1 MSRAGR
7 FLGVKIVGNL
17 VLTRRPGES
26 VNIFDDGGQSLGAV
40 TVAEVSGKKIR
51 LAFYLPGCIVMR
63 SELCAEINTDQEQQD
78 NGGE

>member
-1 MSRAGR
+1 M
-7 FLGVKIVGNL
+7 GNL

-26 VNIFDDGGQSLGAV
+26 VNVFDGNGQSLGTV

-51 LAFYLPGCIVMR
+51 LAFYLPGYIVMR
-63 SELCAEINTDQEQQD
+63 SEFCAEINTNQEQRD

>member
-1 MSRAGR
+1 M
-7 FLGVKIVGNL
+7 GNL

-26 VNIFDDGGQSLGAV
+26 VNVFDGNGQSLGTV

-51 LAFYLPGCIVMR
+51 LAFYLPGYIVMR
-63 SELCAEINTDQEQQD
+63 SEFCAEINTNQEQQD

>member
-1 MSRAGR
+1 M
-7 FLGVKIVGNL
+7 GNL

-26 VNIFDDGGQSLGAV
+26 VNVFDGNGQSLGTV

-51 LAFYLPGCIVMR
+51 LAFYLPGYIVMR
-63 SELCAEINTDQEQQD
+63 SEFCAENNTNQEQRD